1 MTGPIG
7 SGALDLTPAEAK
19 TVSSLLTRYLCGTE
33 VWAFGSR
40 TNGNATPA
48 SDLDLVAFT
57 NTEQNALLASVREAF
72 DASDLR
78 FRVDLLAWKEVPE
91 SFRKEISRHH
101 VVVMARRQASRPGW
115 ASRKL
120 GDFASLKY
128 GKTLRGPDRVE
139 AGTVPVFGSNGQVGT
154 HDEALTA
161 GPTVIVGRKGTVG
174 AVHYSPEPCWPIDTT
189 YWHEDADAELCRFKY
204 YLLGAL
210 RLDEM
215 NSDSA
220 VPGLSRG
227 VAHALTVAVPP
238 PAQQRAVAR
247 FLGALD
253 DRIALGARIVRRLDG
268 MARAIFKDWFVDF
281 GPTRAKM
288 EGRGADLAVDSS
300 FLFAGALVES
310 TVGRIPEGWSV
321 TRFGDSFE
329 LIMGQSPPGRTYNT
343 DGEGLPFL
351 QGRADF
357 GTRYAAPRRF
367 CSAPARLSAPDDTL
381 VSVRAPVG
389 AVNIAKARCCIG
401 RGVAA
406 VRHRSGS
413 AAYTYQ
419 AMCHLR
425 ATLESFESTG
435 TVFGAVTR
443 TQFESLLVVEP
454 PAGVVEAFDRIVG
467 PLHDRVRRSVQASEK
482 LVELRDRLGER
493 LVSGRL
499 RLDSRGEGAAPD
511 MGDAGRQGVVDGAP
525 NGPTRG
531 EAAC

>member
-220 VPGLSRG
+220 VPGLSRS

-253 DRIALGARIVRRLDG
+253 DRIALGTQIVRRLDG

-288 EGRGADLAVDSS
+288 DRRDAYLPPSIWALFPDRLNTVNGTVMPHGWSETEIGREVDVVGGATPSTKSACYWDGEFPWVTPKDLADLRWPSVLETRRRITRAGLDRISS
-300 FLFAGALVES
+300 GLLPRGTVLLSSRAPIGYVAMAGVPLAINQGFIGVGCRGRVSPLFMLYWLNFSVERLRLCANGSTFLELTKRVFRRITMVAPPAEVVAAFDATVRPMFMRMES
-310 TVGRIPEGWSV
+310 GQREVGRLMAI
-321 TRFGDSFE
+321 
-329 LIMGQSPPGRTYNT
+329 
-343 DGEGLPFL
+343 
-351 QGRADF
+351 
-357 GTRYAAPRRF
+357 
-367 CSAPARLSAPDDTL
+367 
-381 VSVRAPVG
+381 
-389 AVNIAKARCCIG
+389 
-401 RGVAA
+401 
-406 VRHRSGS
+406 
-413 AAYTYQ
+413 
-419 AMCHLR
+419 
-425 ATLESFESTG
+425 
-435 TVFGAVTR
+435 
-443 TQFESLLVVEP
+443 
-454 PAGVVEAFDRIVG
+454 
-467 PLHDRVRRSVQASEK
+467 
-482 LVELRDRLGER
+482 RDRLIPRLCLGQGER
-493 LVSGRL
+493 E
-499 RLDSRGEGAAPD
+499 EGVA
-511 MGDAGRQGVVDGAP
+511 
-525 NGPTRG
+525 
-531 EAAC
+531 